1 MKTINNLKADI
12 DNLKQEFN
20 LLNADVHDLSLD
32 NQGINEIINNRSAEV
47 ARLKAEIADVVE
59 NNNRLALEKKELEG
73 QLNRLRNDN
82 KAHAAE
88 FDDLQ
93 QRIAQLNERRNK
105 NERLIKELEAERDKV
120 ERINQD
126 LHKQADTLRVEI
138 RNKNDAI
145 RYAENVLGENRKQI
159 IALEADLND
168 LKRINEK
175 TKNDIAST
183 QKNQQAEYNKN
194 QEAVQKINNLE
205 SGIQSKEGEI
215 DSLRAE
221 YENLKREH
229 LKLIDANDDLSH
241 DIDAAARHLDLLSL
255 QNQDL
260 VNEFER
266 FSEQDEKVRAIL
278 DRRDRVADIKNR
290 TEGKSKQSANLFNS
304 SLRSPSRKRNDD
316 A

>member
-1 MKTINNLKADI
+1 M
-12 DNLKQEFN
+12 
-20 LLNADVHDLSLD
+20 
-32 NQGINEIINNRSAEV
+32 
-47 ARLKAEIADVVE
+47 
-59 NNNRLALEKKELEG
+59 
-73 QLNRLRNDN
+73 RNDN

-175 TKNDIAST
+175 TKNDIANT

-194 QEAVQKINNLE
+194 QEAVSKINNLE
-205 SGIQSKEGEI
+205 SNIQ
-215 DSLRAE
+215 
-221 YENLKREH
+221 
-229 LKLIDANDDLSH
+229 
-241 DIDAAARHLDLLSL
+241 
-255 QNQDL
+255 
-260 VNEFER
+260 
-266 FSEQDEKVRAIL
+266 
-278 DRRDRVADIKNR
+278 
-290 TEGKSKQSANLFNS
+290 
-304 SLRSPSRKRNDD
+304 
-316 A
+316 